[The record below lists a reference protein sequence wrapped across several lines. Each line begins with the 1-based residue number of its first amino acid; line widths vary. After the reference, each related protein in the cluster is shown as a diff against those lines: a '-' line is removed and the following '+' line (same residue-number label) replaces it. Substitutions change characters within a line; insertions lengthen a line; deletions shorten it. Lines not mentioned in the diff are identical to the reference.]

1 MLVNLITIDFETFY
15 EKSTFSLAKLTT
27 EEYVRSDRF
36 EVIGVAIKVNDGE
49 TEWASGTHEQIK
61 SWLKTYSWADSMV
74 LAHNMMFDGL
84 ILGERFGIYPKAYAD
99 TLCMGRALHGV
110 EVGASLGAL
119 TERYKLGVK
128 GDEVIAA
135 SGKNR
140 EDFSEEDLSRYG
152 DYCVNDVE
160 LTYKLF
166 HAMLKK
172 GFPKTEMKL
181 IDLTLRMFVQPK
193 LDLDLNLLE
202 MHLAD
207 IKAKKA
213 ELLSVA
219 EVDKEELAS
228 NPKFAELLKSL
239 GVEPPMKISPTT
251 GKETFALAKN
261 DEEFKALAE
270 HPDVR
275 VQALVAA
282 RLGTK
287 STLEE
292 TRTERFIGIS
302 KRGLMPV
309 PLKYYA
315 AHTGRWGGSDSVNLQ
330 NLPSRGDNAGKLKKA
345 IKPPE
350 GYVIIDADS
359 SQIEAR
365 VLAWLAE
372 QNDLVKAFKN
382 GEDVY
387 RIMASAI
394 YNKKNDEI
402 TKEER
407 FVGKTTI
414 LGAGYGMGAQKFKA
428 QLKTFGTEVNE
439 DQARHIIQT
448 YRETY
453 SNVVRLWREAQ
464 LALEAL
470 TKDSTTSLGRD
481 GVLALVPEERSI
493 RLPSGLLLRY
503 DGLITVRDEKGI
515 QYQYKTRYGWN
526 KIYGGK
532 VIENVCQA
540 IARCIIGEQ
549 MIRISKRYNVVLTV
563 HDAVAC
569 IAKEEEAKEAQAYVE
584 ECMRWTPAWAEGLPV
599 NCESGFG
606 KSYGEC

>member
-15 EKSTFSLAKLTT
+15 EKSTFSLSKLTT

-36 EVIGVAIKVNDGE
+36 EVIGVAVKVNDGE

-61 SWLKTYSWADSMV
+61 SWLDTYSWADSMV
-74 LAHNMMFDGL
+74 LAHNMMFDGF
-84 ILGERFGIYPKAYAD
+84 ILGEKFGIYPKAYAD

-172 GFPKTEMKL
+172 GFPKTEIKL

-202 MHLAD
+202 MHLVD

-345 IKPPE
+345 IKPPD

-365 VLAWLAE
+365 VLAWLSE
-372 QNDLVKAFKN
+372 QNDLVEAFKN

-402 TKEER
+402 TTEER

-453 SNVVRLWREAQ
+453 PNVVRLWREAQ
-464 LALEAL
+464 VALEAL
-470 TKDSTTSLGRD
+470 TKDSATSLGRD

-503 DGLITVRDEKGI
+503 DGLITLRDEKGI

-549 MIRISKRYNVVLTV
+549 MIQISKRYNVVLTV

-569 IAKEEEAKEAQAYVE
+569 IAKEEEAEEAQAYVE
-584 ECMRWTPAWAEGLPV
+584 ECMRWTPAWAKGLPV
-599 NCESGFG
+599 NCESGYG
-606 KSYGEC
+606 KNYGEC

>member
-1 MLVNLITIDFETFY
+1 MAV
-15 EKSTFSLAKLTT
+15 
-27 EEYVRSDRF
+27 
-36 EVIGVAIKVNDGE
+36 
-49 TEWASGTHEQIK
+49 
-61 SWLKTYSWADSMV
+61 
-74 LAHNMMFDGL
+74 AHNMMFDGF
-84 ILGERFGIYPKAYAD
+84 ILNEIFDIHPKAYAD
-99 TLCMGRALHGV
+99 TLSMGRALHGV
-110 EVGASLGAL
+110 EVSSSLAAL
-119 TERYKLGVK
+119 AERYKLGVK

-140 EDFSEEDLSRYG
+140 EDFSPEDLDKYG
-152 DYCVNDVE
+152 DYCINDVE

-181 IDLTLRMFVQPK
+181 IDLTVRMFVQPK

-202 MHLAD
+202 MHLVD

-345 IKPPE
+345 IKPPD

-365 VLAWLAE
+365 VLAWLSE
-372 QNDLVKAFKN
+372 QNDLVEAFKN

-402 TKEER
+402 TAEER

-453 SNVVRLWREAQ
+453 PNVVRLWREAQ
-464 LALEAL
+464 VALEAL
-470 TKDSTTSLGRD
+470 TKDSTTSLGRN

-503 DGLITVRDEKGI
+503 DGLITLRDEKGI

-549 MIRISKRYNVVLTV
+549 MIQISKKYNVVLTV

-569 IAKEEEAKEAQAYVE
+569 IAKEEEAEEAQAYVE

-599 NCESGFG
+599 NCDSGYG
-606 KSYGEC
+606 KNYGEC

>member
-1 MLVNLITIDFETFY
+1 MSVKIIDNFLPEEQFKKIKNIMMGDMFEWYYINGVVHNDPKSTQFQFIHVFFDRLPRENYLILEDLIKKINPFSIVRIKSNLLTKTNKKITFPYHTDFKKSNLIT
-15 EKSTFSLAKLTT
+15 
-27 EEYVRSDRF
+27 
-36 EVIGVAIKVNDGE
+36 
-49 TEWASGTHEQIK
+49 
-61 SWLKTYSWADSMV
+61 
-74 LAHNMMFDGL
+74 
-84 ILGERFGIYPKAYAD
+84 GIYYLNTNNGK
-99 TLCMGRALHGV
+99 TL
-110 EVGASLGAL
+110 
-119 TERYKLGVK
+119 
-128 GDEVIAA
+128 
-135 SGKNR
+135 
-140 EDFSEEDLSRYG
+140 
-152 DYCVNDVE
+152 
-160 LTYKLF
+160 
-166 HAMLKK
+166 
-172 GFPKTEMKL
+172 
-181 IDLTLRMFVQPK
+181 
-193 LDLDLNLLE
+193 
-202 MHLAD
+202 
-207 IKAKKA
+207 
-213 ELLSVA
+213 
-219 EVDKEELAS
+219 
-228 NPKFAELLKSL
+228 
-239 GVEPPMKISPTT
+239 
-251 GKETFALAKN
+251 
-261 DEEFKALAE
+261 
-270 HPDVR
+270 
-275 VQALVAA
+275 
-282 RLGTK
+282 
-287 STLEE
+287 
-292 TRTERFIGIS
+292 
-302 KRGLMPV
+302 
-309 PLKYYA
+309 
-315 AHTGRWGGSDSVNLQ
+315 
-330 NLPSRGDNAGKLKKA
+330 
-345 IKPPE
+345 
-350 GYVIIDADS
+350 
-359 SQIEAR
+359 
-365 VLAWLAE
+365 
-372 QNDLVKAFKN
+372 FKN

-453 SNVVRLWREAQ
+453 PNVVRLWREAQ

-470 TKDSTTSLGRD
+470 TKDSATSLGRD